1 MNRFLL
7 NKGYKVIKGVIPNQL
22 LDNVVNVIAER
33 FCDITKIKLKNK
45 PLISSNISKEFYEH
59 LVNLRIKNPKLFG
72 FLYDSIQSSVALH
85 QLLTY
90 KKLIKKLSDLT
101 DTPQELF
108 STSGHIQRIDLPTD
122 KKNLYSWH
130 QETSYY
136 RQNSLGKNCYFIWIP
151 FFDVSKNKGSVCLA
165 EKSHLKGYLKTKVLK
180 KNDVSSEQRNI
191 DSKKLE
197 NYRHIQPKLTR
208 GDVCVIHFNTIHRS
222 GTDISNKLKLTA
234 IGRYHYAKA
243 PEFKPFRYTYKL
255 NELLAKNKN

>member
-1 MNRFLL
+1 MNQLL
-7 NKGYKVIKGVIPNQL
+7 LDRGYKIIKGIIPNQL

-33 FCDITKIKLKNK
+33 FSDITKIKLKNK
-45 PLISSNISKEFYEH
+45 PLISSKISKEFYEH
-59 LVNLRIKNPKLFG
+59 LINLRIKNPELFG

-90 KKLIKKLSDLT
+90 KKLMKKLSDIT

-122 KKNLYSWH
+122 QKNLYSWH

-165 EKSHLKGYLKTKVLK
+165 EKSHSKGYLKTKVK
-180 KNDVSSEQRNI
+180 KTSDVSSEQRNI
-191 DSKKLE
+191 SSKVLKG
-197 NYRHIQPKLTR
+197 YKFIQPKISR
-208 GDVCVIHFNTIHRS
+208 GDACVVHFNTIHRS
-222 GTDISNKLKLTA
+222 GADISKMMRLTA
-234 IGRYHYAKA
+234 IGRYHYAKT
-243 PEFKPFRYTYKL
+243 PEFKPFRYSYKL
-255 NELLAKNKN
+255 NELLAKNKT